1 VKRASRDGAA
11 ALDDARAFIGRFC
24 ALPVEHAYTAMT
36 LWAAHAWAL
45 DAFDSTPRLA
55 FLSPE
60 PGSGKTRALEILTL
74 LVPRPMHAVN
84 ATPAALFR
92 SVADPAARRTILFDE
107 IDTIFGPK
115 AKEHEELRGLLNAGH
130 RRSGVAYRCVG
141 EGTRQEV
148 AAFPAYAGVALAG
161 LGQLPDTI
169 LTRSVVIRMRRRA
182 PHEHVEPFRARIH
195 EPEGQKI
202 GQQLGDWASHA
213 AEAMTGAWPDMPPGV
228 TDRPADVWEPLL
240 TVADAAGGD
249 WPQRAR
255 EACAWLVRDNADRGI
270 SLGIRLLAD
279 LRDVFGGRTAMSTAG
294 ILPRLCDLDDAPW
307 ADLKGQ
313 PLDARGL
320 SRLLAP
326 YDIAPVKVK
335 IGGRALMGYRADQLA
350 DAWARY
356 LPPPD
361 SDDPRTTTEAPPV
374 AQGQAKPHSVM
385 TEAKGRQVDALARGE
400 SVPGGPGACGACGH
414 LTLWHG
420 DHGRYRN
427 RPCRRCPCTAYTDAD
442 ASPAG
447 SGGSGTPRKER
458 NPEYPP
464 LPAWVP
470 EVPEVPDLRQR
481 DQPTP
486 PGAQPP
492 THPPGV
498 TSKRRHPKWKPSTER
513 W

>member
-1 VKRASRDGAA
+1 VNAASRDGAA
-11 ALDDARAFIGRFC
+11 ALDDARAFIARFC
-24 ALPVEHAYTAMT
+24 ALPVEHAYTAVT

-74 LVPRPMHAVN
+74 LVPWPMHAVN

-92 SVADPAARRTILFDE
+92 SVADPASRRTILFDE

-148 AAFPAYAGVALAG
+148 AAFPAYAAVALAG

-182 PHEHVEPFRARIH
+182 PHEYVEPYRARIH
-195 EPEGQKI
+195 EPEGKKL
-202 GQQLGDWASHA
+202 GQQLGDWAHGA
-213 AEAMTGAWPDMPPGV
+213 AERMTGAWPEMPPGV

-240 TVADAAGGD
+240 TVADAAGGP
-249 WPQRAR
+249 WPARAR
-255 EACAWLVRDNADRGI
+255 AACTWLVRDNADRGI

-279 LRDVFGGRTAMSTAG
+279 LRSVFDGQPALNTAD
-294 ILPRLCDLDDAPW
+294 ILAALHDLDDGPW

-320 SRLLAP
+320 SRLLSP
-326 YDIAPVKVK
+326 YDITPVKVRQ
-335 IGGRALMGYRADQLA
+335 GGTGRPLMGYRAEHLA

-361 SDDPRTTTEAPPV
+361 DDP
-374 AQGQAKPHSVM
+374 
-385 TEAKGRQVDALARGE
+385 
-400 SVPGGPGACGACGH
+400 AC
-414 LTLWHG
+414 
-420 DHGRYRN
+420 
-427 RPCRRCPCTAYTDAD
+427 
-442 ASPAG
+442 
-447 SGGSGTPRKER
+447 SGCSGTPAEER
-458 NPEYPP
+458 NTENP
-464 LPAWVP
+464 LWPADAPHVP
-470 EVPEVPDLRQR
+470 DVPDLQLKPAARC
-481 DQPTP
+481 TTAKP
-486 PGAQPP
+486 PAG
-492 THPPGV
+492 
-498 TSKRRHPKWKPSTER
+498 RRPRKGELAA
-513 W
+513 